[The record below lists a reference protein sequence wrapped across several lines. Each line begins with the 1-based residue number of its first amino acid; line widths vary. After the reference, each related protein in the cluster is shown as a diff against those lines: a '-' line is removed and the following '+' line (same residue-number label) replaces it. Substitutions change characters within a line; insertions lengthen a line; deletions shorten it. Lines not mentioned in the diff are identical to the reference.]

1 MAQNLYDIWAFNRY
15 MKSIH
20 LLLPKHQH
28 DWLLSQSTNRGSI
41 SKAAVVR
48 QLIAAAMQE
57 QSKA

>member
-1 MAQNLYDIWAFNRY
+1 